1 MLDLLH
7 LCEREGI
14 RVFWRRLDE
23 EGNLL
28 GMYFRSPRRH
38 RPIIALDV
46 SLINRVKLARC
57 VLAEEIGHY
66 WCSPTV
72 DHVNV
77 GESAGLEMQAL
88 WRDEHRALRMAANL
102 LIPTEALADAVRRGI
117 TSADELSEHFLV
129 EEWMVWR
136 KLRVLQEDLR
146 EQWRFRV
153 RTADILS
160 PLLAATEWGE
170 AVS

>member
-14 RVFWRRLDE
+14 FVFWRSLDE
-23 EGNLL
+23 DGKLL
-28 GMYFRSPRRH
+28 GMYFRSPRRN
-38 RPIIALDV
+38 RPIIALNE
-46 SLINRVKLARC
+46 SLTCRVKLARC

-66 WCSPTV
+66 WCSPMV
-72 DHVNV
+72 DHVNA

-88 WRDEHRALRMAANL
+88 WRDEYRALRMAANL
-102 LIPTEALADAVRRGI
+102 LIPTEALAEAVRRGI
-117 TSADELSEHFLV
+117 FSLHELSEHFQV
-129 EEWMVWR
+129 EEWMVWH

-146 EQWRFRV
+146 EQRRFRV

-160 PLLAATEWGE
+160 PLLAAIEWGE
-170 AVS
+170 AV